1 MQTIS
6 AQKRDVLGKK
16 VKNLRKEGF
25 LPAVIY
31 GNKKESTPIVLKEV
45 EFIKVWKSAGES
57 SILQLEIDGKKEN
70 VLIHDVDFDPIKDN
84 PIHADFL
91 AVEMNKPIKVDVKIE
106 FTGDSD
112 AVKAG
117 GSLVKVMHELHVEA
131 LPKDLPSEIIVD
143 ISVIKEMG
151 ASIKIEDIK
160 VADGITILNNPG
172 DTVAFVEAPK
182 TEEEIK
188 AEEAGEAKS
197 LEDIEVVGKKEKEA
211 EAAEAAL
218 AEEAGKEKKSKE

>member
-57 SILQLEIDGKKEN
+57 SILELEIDGKKEN

>member
-6 AQKRDVLGKK
+6 AQRRDVLGKK

-31 GNKKESTPIVLKEV
+31 GNKKETTPIFLKET

-70 VLIHDVDFDPIKDN
+70 VLIHDIDFDPLKDN

-91 AVEMNKPIKVDVKIE
+91 AVEMNKPIKVDVRIE
-106 FTGDSD
+106 FIGESD
-112 AVKAG
+112 AVKSG
-117 GSLVKVMHELHVEA
+117 GSLVKVMHELQIEA
-131 LPKDLPSEIIVD
+131 LPKDLPSEIVVD
-143 ISVIKEMG
+143 ISVLKEMG
-151 ASIKIEDIK
+151 GSIKIEDIK
-160 VADGITILNNPG
+160 VPSGVTVLNNLG
-172 DTVAFVEAPK
+172 DMVAFVEAPK
-182 TEEEIK
+182 TEDELK

-197 LEDIEVVGKKEKEA
+197 LEDIEIVGKKEKEVEETAETEA
-211 EAAEAAL
+211 EAEK
-218 AEEAGKEKKSKE
+218 GK